1 MAISI
6 NTKSKAVI
14 AKAVAVLKN
23 VIKTAKTTCG
33 IIARKAIAS
42 TNLTANMIN
51 SFISSPL
58 FRYYNTQ
65 VTNVNIDL
73 DKIKTP
79 SFSPYTNNNGA
90 VVRNLVYEQSAV
102 HSRQHELMYYSTL
115 AIFFTDIIIAYFMLK

>member
-33 IIARKAIAS
+33 IIARKTIAN
-42 TNLTANMIN
+42 TNLIANMIN

-58 FRYYNTQ
+58 FIHYNTQ
-65 VTNVNIDL
+65 ISNVNIRL
-73 DKIKTP
+73 DKKKIPPILANKLTDDI
-79 SFSPYTNNNGA
+79 FMKVICFLTLQMEQVSPFPADLG
-90 VVRNLVYEQSAV
+90 RLKESNL
-102 HSRQHELMYYSTL
+102 
-115 AIFFTDIIIAYFMLK
+115 D